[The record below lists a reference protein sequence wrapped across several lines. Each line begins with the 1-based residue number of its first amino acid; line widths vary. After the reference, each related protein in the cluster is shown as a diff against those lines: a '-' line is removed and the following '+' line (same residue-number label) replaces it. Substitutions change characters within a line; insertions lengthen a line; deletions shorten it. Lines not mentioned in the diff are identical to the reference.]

1 MSVYSFQ
8 SNIPN
13 VESTAYIHDGATVIG
28 NCNIGP
34 GCSIWPSAVLRGD
47 NDNITLKSNVNI
59 QDGAV
64 IHVDTNHP
72 ATLHDGVS
80 VGHLAMVH
88 GATIGENTLIG
99 MQAIILNDAVIGK
112 NCIIGANTVIAAGKI
127 IPDNSLVVGTP
138 GKIVRE
144 LTAEQV
150 AGNKQNALNYSAKA
164 NMYKTGL
171 VKIK

>member
-1 MSVYSFQ
+1 MTVYSFKTFEPT
-8 SNIPN
+8 IDP
-13 VESTAYIHDGATVIG
+13 TAYIQDAATVIG
-28 NCNIGP
+28 DCTIGS

-64 IHVDTNHP
+64 IHVDTSHP

-99 MQAIILNDAVIGK
+99 MQAIILNDAVIGR

-144 LTAEQV
+144 VTAEEI
-150 AGNKQNALNYSAKA
+150 ASNKQNALNYSAKA
-164 NMYKTGL
+164 NEYKTGL

>member
-1 MSVYSFQ
+1 MSVYSFKTFEPT
-8 SNIPN
+8 IDP
-13 VESTAYIHDGATVIG
+13 TAYIQDAATVIG
-28 NCNIGP
+28 DCTIGS

-80 VGHLAMVH
+80 VGHLAIVH

-99 MQAIILNDAVIGK
+99 MQAIILNDAVIGR

-144 LTAEQV
+144 VTAEEI
-150 AGNKQNALNYSAKA
+150 ASNKQNALNYSAKA
-164 NMYKTGL
+164 NEYKTGL